1 VLRIER
7 LIGPAVAW
15 TLATTA
21 VAAPAPPEA
30 PSPPPA
36 LFLSP
41 SGEPFRPTAA
51 APSPFDAWFDQA
63 DANHD
68 GVIDRAEF
76 RADAIRF
83 FKRLDTDGDGVID
96 GFELNAY
103 EANVVPELIAAY
115 EGAIT
120 GEPQPKRGGR
130 RGGKHGASGQR
141 RIQRLLDE
149 AEPVSGA
156 DYHLDGKVTLA
167 EWVEA
172 ADARFDLLDVGKTAK
187 LTREA
192 LKARMAGPAKRG
204 R

>member
-1 VLRIER
+1 MLRIV
-7 LIGPAVAW
+7 LIGSVMAW
-15 TLATTA
+15 ALAA
-21 VAAPAPPEA
+21 AAFAAPAPPDP
-30 PSPPPA
+30 PSPPA
-36 LFLSP
+36 VFLSP
-41 SGEPFRPTAA
+41 SGEPFRPTKE

-103 EANVVPELIAAY
+103 ETQVVPELIAAY

-120 GEPQPKRGGR
+120 GERPPERGGKRGGKR
-130 RGGKHGASGQR
+130 DGGGPK

-167 EWVEA
+167 EWIEA
-172 ADARFDLLDVGKTAK
+172 ADARFDLLDVGKTGK

-192 LKARMAGPAKRG
+192 LKARMAGPPKRG